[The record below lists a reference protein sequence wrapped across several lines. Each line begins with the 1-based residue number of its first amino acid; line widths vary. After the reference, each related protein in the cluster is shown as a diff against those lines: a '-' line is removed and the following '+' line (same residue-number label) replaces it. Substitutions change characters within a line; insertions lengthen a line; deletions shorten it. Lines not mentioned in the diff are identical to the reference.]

1 MGTPVKL
8 TNVTICYP
16 HLLTPHKAPGSDK
29 LNYSVEV
36 HLDPNKP
43 TDVALLNELEA
54 AFRAELTG
62 AGKAQAIEFMERPF
76 KAGDSVNAERAKK
89 GKGPRPEIVGKYVM
103 RAATASQCPVVDR
116 SRQPILDAT
125 QIFGGCICHVAVDL
139 YWFSNATNPGVFCGL
154 NGVQLIS
161 NVNVTPIGGGSA
173 PSAEELFDVI
183 EAPAQQPAFQTQQ
196 PAFQNEAAPQP
207 AFQNE
212 AAPPPQKP
220 VSVPPWMA

>member
-16 HLLTPHKAPGSDK
+16 HLLAPHKAPGSDK
-29 LNYSVEV
+29 LKYSTEII
-36 HLDPNKP
+36 LDPAKVAS
-43 TDVALLNELEA
+43 DVALLNELEA
-54 AFRAELTG
+54 AFRAELTS

-76 KAGDSVNAERAKK
+76 KTGESVNAERAKK
-89 GKGPRPEIVGKYVM
+89 GKGPRPEIIGKYVM
-103 RAATASQCPVVDR
+103 RAASASQCPLVDR

-139 YWFSNATNPGVFCGL
+139 YWFNAPTNPGVFCGL

-183 EAPAQQPAFQTQQ
+183 EAPQPAFQTQPMPQQPMQQQ
-196 PAFQNEAAPQP
+196 PAFQPQQP
-207 AFQNE
+207 A
-212 AAPPPQKP
+212 
-220 VSVPPWMA
+220 SVPPWMS

>member
-29 LNYSVEV
+29 LKYSTEII
-36 HLDPNKP
+36 LDPNKP
-43 TDVALLNELEA
+43 TDAALLNELEA
-54 AFRAELTG
+54 TFRAELTG
-62 AGKAQAIEFMERPF
+62 AGKAQAIEVMERPF
-76 KAGDSVNAERAKK
+76 KTGESVNAERAKK
-89 GKGPRPEIVGKYVM
+89 GKGPRPEIIGKYVM
-103 RAATASQCPVVDR
+103 RAASASQTPLVDR
-116 SRQPILDAT
+116 SRHPILDAT

-139 YWFSNATNPGVFCGL
+139 YWFNAPTNPGVFCGL

-183 EAPAQQPAFQTQQ
+183 EAPQPAFQTQQ
-196 PAFQNEAAPQP
+196 PMQQQP
-207 AFQNE
+207 A
-212 AAPPPQKP
+212 
-220 VSVPPWMA
+220 SVPPWMS

>member
-29 LNYSVEV
+29 LKYSVEV

-43 TDVALLNELEA
+43 ADVALLNELEA

-76 KAGDSVNAERAKK
+76 KTGEFVNAERAKK

-103 RAATASQCPVVDR
+103 RASSASQVPLVDR

-183 EAPAQQPAFQTQQ
+183 EAPAPAPVQQQPQ
-196 PAFQNEAAPQP
+196 
-207 AFQNE
+207 
-212 AAPPPQKP
+212 PPQQTA
-220 VSVPPWMA
+220 SVPPWMS

>member
-16 HLLTPHKAPGSDK
+16 HLLTPHKAPGSESPK
-29 LNYSVEV
+29 YSVEI
-36 HLDPNKP
+36 HFDPNKP
-43 TDVALLNELEA
+43 ADVALLNELEA

-62 AGKAQAIEFMERPF
+62 AGKAQAIDAMERPF
-76 KAGDSVNAERAKK
+76 KPGDSVNAERAKK

-103 RAATASQCPVVDR
+103 RASSGSQPPVVDR

-139 YWFSNATNPGVFCGL
+139 YWFNAPTNPGVFTGL
-154 NGVQLIS
+154 KGCQLIS

-183 EAPAQQPAFQTQQ
+183 EAPAPVQQQPAFQTQQ
-196 PAFQNEAAPQP
+196 PVQQQQPQQP
-207 AFQNE
+207 A
-212 AAPPPQKP
+212 
-220 VSVPPWMA
+220 SVPPWMA